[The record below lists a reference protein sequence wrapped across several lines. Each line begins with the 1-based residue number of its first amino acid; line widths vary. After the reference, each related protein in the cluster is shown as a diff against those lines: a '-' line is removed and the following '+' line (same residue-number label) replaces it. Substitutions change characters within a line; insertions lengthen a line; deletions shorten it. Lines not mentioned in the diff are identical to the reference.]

1 MDPRQR
7 GPIGLVIV
15 AILVGACGG
24 AGSPTPSPVG
34 VAGAPAASEPAASS
48 PGPSGSLATGA
59 GAAVAVDPAQVVTP
73 APASKPL
80 PVATP
85 APTPTPVS
93 VATTWTRPRRV
104 GTLKTC
110 STVTAGIDAAN
121 RAHVAAECGGS
132 IRYYASTD
140 GRSWS
145 TTVFAHPAHREDL
158 DPQIAF
164 QGNLVYV
171 AYTRIAPDGGC
182 GGGRGEAIGVFVR
195 SRSLPDGAWSTARRI
210 GRPGDTLEVFRVEG
224 ATIHATVWNNQGDH
238 DYGGHDQV
246 DYEMLVGSV
255 THRYRIPGAV
265 GRTAMRIGSDGHAR
279 IAYETGTGIRF
290 ATFTGAGFATTRI
303 TRSNSGEDVRPALVL
318 DSHDDAHILWTRKPG
333 EGGCATRDT
342 NPDDGTYYST
352 NAGGAWTSQR
362 ITKSVGETSLQVDPA
377 SGRIHALVSG
387 RVGIWYFTNASQG
400 SWTAKRILAKG
411 WVNSPLIRRDPATG
425 RLLVVYLGGP
435 DGTQPYAMTG
445 T

>member
-34 VAGAPAASEPAASS
+34 AAGAPAASEPAASS

-59 GAAVAVDPAQVVTP
+59 GAAVAVDPAQDVTP

-80 PVATP
+80 PVATL

-93 VATTWTRPRRV
+93 VATNWTRPTRV

-210 GRPGDTLEVFRVEG
+210 GRPGDTAGGLPGRGCDHPRHGLE
-224 ATIHATVWNNQGDH
+224 Q
-238 DYGGHDQV
+238 
-246 DYEMLVGSV
+246 
-255 THRYRIPGAV
+255 PGRSRLRWARP
-265 GRTAMRIGSDGHAR
+265 GRLRDARRFGHAPLPDPR
-279 IAYETGTGIRF
+279 RGRANGDAHR
-290 ATFTGAGFATTRI
+290 
-303 TRSNSGEDVRPALVL
+303 VRWPCPDRLRDRDRDPL
-318 DSHDDAHILWTRKPG
+318 RDLYRRRLCDDAHHQ
-333 EGGCATRDT
+333 E
-342 NPDDGTYYST
+342 
-352 NAGGAWTSQR
+352 Q
-362 ITKSVGETSLQVDPA
+362 
-377 SGRIHALVSG
+377 
-387 RVGIWYFTNASQG
+387 
-400 SWTAKRILAKG
+400 
-411 WVNSPLIRRDPATG
+411 
-425 RLLVVYLGGP
+425 LG
-435 DGTQPYAMTG
+435 
-445 T
+445 